1 MTPALI
7 VGTVNGLL
15 SLLDQLL
22 PVYREAVAK
31 GEISV
36 EQQTALLARI
46 ALYRSGAFFS
56 TPQWQIAPDST
67 PSPVPSPL
75 PAPAAPS
82 PIPTVTA
89 PVTVV
94 APPLASEFAP
104 P

>member
-1 MTPALI
+1 MSPTLI

-15 SLLDQLL
+15 SLLDTLL

-46 ALYRSGAFFS
+46 ELYRSGAFFS
-56 TPQWQIAPDST
+56 TPQWQVAPDPT
-67 PSPVPSPL
+67 PSPL
-75 PAPAAPS
+75 PEPAAPS
-82 PIPTVTA
+82 LIPTVTA

-94 APPLASEFAP
+94 APPAT
-104 P
+104 